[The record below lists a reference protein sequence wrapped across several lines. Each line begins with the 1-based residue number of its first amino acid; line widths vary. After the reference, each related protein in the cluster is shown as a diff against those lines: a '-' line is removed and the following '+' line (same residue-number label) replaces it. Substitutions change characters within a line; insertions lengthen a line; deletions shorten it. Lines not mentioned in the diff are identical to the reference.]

1 MKKRDVDA
9 MELRKEYQL
18 QDGEDV
24 FDFVCRLEANNTSA
38 GKDHQEG
45 NNDHDKRIEEVG
57 GNDEIDMKAQH
68 PNSKLKFGPVHTV
81 KTTVIDKVAERV
93 RSRLNINTG
102 CSSQR
107 KKL

>member
-38 GKDHQEG
+38 GKDHQ
-45 NNDHDKRIEEVG
+45 
-57 GNDEIDMKAQH
+57 
-68 PNSKLKFGPVHTV
+68 
-81 KTTVIDKVAERV
+81 
-93 RSRLNINTG
+93 
-102 CSSQR
+102 
-107 KKL
+107 

>member
-1 MKKRDVDA
+1 

-57 GNDEIDMKAQH
+57 SNDEMDMKTQH
-68 PNSKLKFGPVHTV
+68 QNSKSKFGPLHTV
-81 KTTVIDKVAERV
+81 KTTVIDKVAET
-93 RSRLNINTG
+93 SAF
-102 CSSQR
+102 
-107 KKL
+107 

>member
-18 QDGEDV
+18 QEGKM
-24 FDFVCRLEANNTSA
+24 CLILSQTEANNTSA

-57 GNDEIDMKAQH
+57 SNDEIDMRAQH
-68 PNSKLKFGPVHTV
+68 PNSKLKFGPV
-81 KTTVIDKVAERV
+81 ILL
-93 RSRLNINTG
+93 RL
-102 CSSQR
+102 Q
-107 KKL
+107 